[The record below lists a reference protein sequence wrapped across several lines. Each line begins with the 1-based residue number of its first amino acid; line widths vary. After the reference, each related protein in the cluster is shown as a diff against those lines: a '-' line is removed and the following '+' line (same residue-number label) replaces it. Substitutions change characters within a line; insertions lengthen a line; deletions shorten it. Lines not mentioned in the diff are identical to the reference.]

1 MTKQENRSVIIE
13 AARQLFTKHGF
24 DNITMEDIARQS
36 GKGRRTVYAHFGSK
50 YDLYHAVVENE
61 VNIVISEL
69 QKIASMPMQPQ
80 EKIMALLF
88 GRFRLLKDT
97 VNRNGSLR
105 TQFFRDIFQVEHV
118 HKTFDEREKE
128 LLLDVI
134 LEGREKGVF
143 KVSNPRMTVEM
154 LQYCMRGFEVPY
166 IKRSLHYNSSSEEF
180 NAQLKRI
187 IASLLNTID
196 SK

>member
-13 AARQLFTKHGF
+13 AARQLFTKYGF